1 MGKSKMHFL
10 IKNSAQRAYLV
21 RNKRKKKKKKKRL
34 LGTDKRKKKDLHAM
48 EKLLKLLQF
57 VVFGKRKKIRKS

>member
-21 RNKRKKKKKKKRL
+21 RNKRKKKKKKRL